1 MLKKRRNS
9 TGRYR
14 KPTQQ
19 RRREIE
25 ASFKQFMGLGEW
37 WTREATSDSVELY
50 SALNMTAHGDRGEN
64 RKAIIRV
71 NGRPTAIVGYF
82 DRETG
87 DLVRAMG
94 FARMVCMR
102 GQWVITEEVPPEMDK
117 RRIRKERVI

>member
-1 MLKKRRNS
+1 MLKKRQAS

-37 WTREATSDSVELY
+37 WTREATTDSVELY
-50 SALNMTAHGDRGEN
+50 AATNMTAHKDRGEN
-64 RKAIIRV
+64 LKAIIRV
-71 NGRPTAIVGYF
+71 NGRPTAILGHY

-87 DLVRAMG
+87 DLVRRMG
-94 FARMVCMR
+94 FARFVCVR
-102 GQWVITEEVPPEMDK
+102 GQWVVTEEVPPEMDK
-117 RRIRKERVI
+117 PRIRKEKM